1 MAKSKGKRQPIGLG
15 RWILIMICLIVF
27 CGSGAKLLFYALDK
41 INAEND
47 FKQLRESSRDLSELY
62 AQNSDL
68 VGWIHVDDTRIDYPV
83 MQTPEDPEF
92 YLHRDFKKEYSDSGT
107 PFLDAGSVVMPRVVA
122 ADDAVY
128 GSFAEGETLSVTWN
142 WLIYGHHMMY
152 GNMFAGLDKFEDQAF
167 WEEHPVFTFNVYE
180 PETGTT
186 YTADYEIFAVSRSE
200 IKPEDSTAFKYYQ
213 YASYIDEETF
223 NEYVAG
229 VKAESSFDT
238 GITPVYGEQLITLST
253 CAYHVDEG
261 RFYVVGRRV
270 TE

>member
-92 YLHRDFKKEYSDSGT
+92 YLHRDFKKEYSASGT
-107 PFLDAGSVVMPRVVA
+107 PFLDSFSVVLPK
-122 ADDAVY
+122 
-128 GSFAEGETLSVTWN
+128 EGQTVTWN
-142 WLIYGHHMMY
+142 WVIYGHHMKF
-152 GNMFAGLDKFEDQAF
+152 GTMFHDLLEYEDQDF
-167 WEEHPVFTFNVYE
+167 WSEHRTFEFDVYD
-180 PETGTT
+180 PATGMTEIG
-186 YTADYEIFAVSRSE
+186 DYEVFAVSRSN
-200 IKPEDSTAFKYYQ
+200 IKAEDSTAFKYYE
-213 YASYIDEETF
+213 YAGYTDEEKF
-223 NEYVAG
+223 YEYVAG
-229 VKAESSFDT
+229 VKAESSYDT
-238 GITPVYGEQLITLST
+238 SVDPQFGDQLVTLST

-270 TE
+270 N

>member
-1 MAKSKGKRQPIGLG
+1 MAKKGKKSLGLV
-15 RWILIMICLIVF
+15 RWIIIIICAIVF
-27 CGSGAKLLFYALDK
+27 CGSAGYLLTYVMDKAGAEK
-41 INAEND
+41 E
-47 FKQLRESSRDLSELY
+47 FKQLRESVRDLSTVY
-62 AQNSDL
+62 DQNNDL
-68 VGWIHVDDTRIDYPV
+68 IGWIKVPGTKIDYPV
-83 MQTPEDPEF
+83 MQTPSDPEF

-128 GSFAEGETLSVTWN
+128 GPFAEGETLSVTWN

-167 WEEHPVFTFNVYE
+167 WEEHPVFTFYVYE

-223 NEYVAG
+223 HEYVAG

>member
-92 YLHRDFKKEYSDSGT
+92 YLHRDFKKEYSASGT
-107 PFLDAGSVVMPRVVA
+107 PFIDAASVVMPRVA
-122 ADDAVY
+122 TADDAVY
-128 GSFAEGETLSVTWN
+128 GDYAEGETLNVTWN
-142 WLIYGHHMMY
+142 WMIYGHHMKF
-152 GNMFAGLDKFEDQAF
+152 GNMFAALDKFEDKEY
-167 WEEHPVFTFNVYE
+167 WEQHPVFTFEVYD
-180 PETGTT
+180 PATDTT
-186 YTADYEIFAVSRSE
+186 YTADYEIFAVSRSQ
-200 IKPEDSTAFKYYQ
+200 IRAEDSTAFQYYQ
-213 YASYIDEETF
+213 YAGYIDEETF
-223 NEYVAG
+223 NEFVAG
-229 VKAESSFDT
+229 VKAEASFDT
-238 GITPVYGEQLITLST
+238 GITPVYGQQLITLST